1 MMFTGIVEAVGTLKA
16 LKKHGHGYEILVE
29 TPDSFKLKERV
40 KLGDSIANN
49 GVCLTVTA
57 MSGNAFYADV
67 SSETVKC
74 TCFGSYSSGHKI
86 NLELACTPSTHLGG
100 HVVQGHVDGI
110 GTVISKHTLDEAYDI
125 WIKAPNELLR
135 YIAPKGSIAVDG
147 VSLTVNEIKGDCFRL
162 TLIPHTQSNVNF
174 ENFNEGNKVNL
185 ECDVLAR
192 YLERLFTAGAGS
204 INAGTQSLAK
214 DGAMKGHTTSSKQN
228 NLSNSKSYKSSAIT
242 MSALLMNGFK

>member
-1 MMFTGIVEAVGTLKA
+1 MFTGIVEAVGTLKA

-29 TPDSFKLKERV
+29 TPESFKLKERV

-57 MSGNAFYADV
+57 MSGKAFYADV
-67 SSETVKC
+67 SAETVKC
-74 TCFGSYSSGHKI
+74 TCLGNYANGQKL

-100 HVVQGHVDGI
+100 HIVQGHVDGI
-110 GTVISKHTLDEAYDI
+110 GTVVSKHTLDEAYDI
-125 WIKAPNELLR
+125 WIKAPEELLR

-147 VSLTVNEIKGDCFRL
+147 VSLTVNEIKGDTFRL

-174 ENFNEGNKVNL
+174 ENFSEGNKVNL

-192 YLERLFTAGAGS
+192 YLERLFAYGFNHGK
-204 INAGTQSLAK
+204 NAQENNALKSNLP
-214 DGAMKGHTTSSKQN
+214 QN
-228 NLSNSKSYKSSAIT
+228 NLTNSKSNKSSAIT
-242 MSALLMNGFK
+242 MSSLLMNGFK

>member
-1 MMFTGIVEAVGTLKA
+1 MFTGIVEAVGTLKA

-29 TPDSFKLKERV
+29 TPESFKLKERV

-67 SSETVKC
+67 SAETVKC
-74 TCFGSYSSGHKI
+74 TCLGDYAKGHKL

-100 HVVQGHVDGI
+100 HIVQGHVDGI
-110 GTVISKHTLDEAYDI
+110 GTVVSKHTLDEAYDI

-147 VSLTVNEIKGDCFRL
+147 VSLTVNEIKGDTFRL

-174 ENFNEGNKVNL
+174 ENFSEGNKVNL

-192 YLERLFTAGAGS
+192 YLERLFAYGLNQGS
-204 INAGTQSLAK
+204 TSLNISNTK
-214 DGAMKGHTTSSKQN
+214 NNLQQKNLQQN
-228 NLSNSKSYKSSAIT
+228 NVSNSKREKSSAIT
-242 MSALLMNGFK
+242 MSSLLMNGFK

>member
-1 MMFTGIVEAVGTLKA
+1 MFTGIVEAVGTLKA

-29 TPDSFKLKERV
+29 TPESFKLKERV

-57 MSGNAFYADV
+57 MSGSSFYADV
-67 SSETVKC
+67 SAETVKC
-74 TCFGSYSSGHKI
+74 TCLGNYAKGHKL

-100 HVVQGHVDGI
+100 HIVQGHIDGI
-110 GTVISKHTLDEAYDI
+110 GTVVSKHTLDEAYDI
-125 WIKAPNELLR
+125 WIKAPDELLR

-147 VSLTVNEIKGDCFRL
+147 VSLTVNEIKGNTFRL

-174 ENFNEGNKVNL
+174 ENFSEGNKVNL

-192 YLERLFTAGAGS
+192 YLERLLSYGFNQGKNSQENGALKS
-204 INAGTQSLAK
+204 NSPK
-214 DGAMKGHTTSSKQN
+214 N
-228 NLSNSKSYKSSAIT
+228 NLTNSKSNKSSAIT
-242 MSALLMNGFK
+242 MSSLLMNGFK

>member
-1 MMFTGIVEAVGTLKA
+1 MLFR
-16 LKKHGHGYEILVE
+16 
-29 TPDSFKLKERV
+29 S
-40 KLGDSIANN
+40 
-49 GVCLTVTA
+49 
-57 MSGNAFYADV
+57 

-110 GTVISKHTLDEAYDI
+110 GTVVSRHTLDDAYDI
-125 WIKAPNELLR
+125 WIKAPDELLR

-192 YLERLFTAGAGS
+192 YLERLFTAGVGS

-214 DGAMKGHTTSSKQN
+214 DGAMKGHTSNSKQN

>member
-1 MMFTGIVEAVGTLKA
+1 MFTGIVEAVGTLKA

-110 GTVISKHTLDEAYDI
+110 GTVVSRHTLDDAYDI

-135 YIAPKGSIAVDG
+135 YIATKCSIAVDG

-192 YLERLFTAGAGS
+192 YLERLFTAGVGT

-214 DGAMKGHTTSSKQN
+214 DGAMKGHTSNSKQN

>member
-1 MMFTGIVEAVGTLKA
+1 MFTGIVEAVGTLKA

-110 GTVISKHTLDEAYDI
+110 GTVVSRHTLDDAYDI

-135 YIAPKGSIAVDG
+135 YIATKGSIAVDG

-214 DGAMKGHTTSSKQN
+214 DGAMKGHTTNNKQN

>member
-1 MMFTGIVEAVGTLKA
+1 MFTGIVEAVGTLKA

-29 TPDSFKLKERV
+29 TPESFKLKERV
-40 KLGDSIANN
+40 RLGDSIANN

-67 SSETVKC
+67 SAETVKC
-74 TCFGSYSSGHKI
+74 TCLGNYAKGHKL

-100 HVVQGHVDGI
+100 HIVQGHVDGI
-110 GTVISKHTLDEAYDI
+110 GTVVSKHTLDEAYDI
-125 WIKAPNELLR
+125 WIKAPDELLR

-147 VSLTVNEIKGDCFRL
+147 VSLTVNEIKGNTFRL

-174 ENFNEGNKVNL
+174 ENFSEGNKVNL

-192 YLERLFTAGAGS
+192 YLERLLSYGFNQGKTTQDM
-204 INAGTQSLAK
+204 NGTQSNLQ
-214 DGAMKGHTTSSKQN
+214 QN
-228 NLSNSKSYKSSAIT
+228 NLSNSKSNKSSAIT
-242 MSALLMNGFK
+242 MSSLLMNGFK

>member
-1 MMFTGIVEAVGTLKA
+1 M
-16 LKKHGHGYEILVE
+16 
-29 TPDSFKLKERV
+29 
-40 KLGDSIANN
+40 
-49 GVCLTVTA
+49 
-57 MSGNAFYADV
+57 
-67 SSETVKC
+67 
-74 TCFGSYSSGHKI
+74 GSYSSGHKI

-110 GTVISKHTLDEAYDI
+110 GTVVSRHTLDDAYDI
-125 WIKAPNELLR
+125 WIKAPDELLR

-174 ENFNEGNKVNL
+174 ENFNECNKVNL

-214 DGAMKGHTTSSKQN
+214 DGAMKGHTTNSKQN
-228 NLSNSKSYKSSAIT
+228 NLSNSKSYKFSAIT